1 MDSLCATDFAQRQ
14 SAFQAIKAI
23 PKRATKKNLEAV
35 LDQLAWLKTL
45 GDVDDSLRGAP
56 VNKIRHLAH
65 QAALLDAA
73 DLKRTA
79 PSGRYTLM
87 LAMIHRMRGS
97 AREALAEMF
106 IRRVEWDRV
115 R

>member
-23 PKRATKKNLEAV
+23 PKRATKKHLEAV

-65 QAALLDAA
+65 QAALLAA
-73 DLKRTA
+73 DDLTHTTPIR
-79 PSGRYTLM
+79 RYAVM
-87 LAMIHRMRGS
+87 LALIHHMMVR
-97 AREALAEMF
+97 ARADIA
-106 IRRVEWDRV
+106 
-115 R
+115 